1 MCSREYGVLC
11 ENRPLTQQ
19 DRENPKLILLLH
31 LSSPIHGVKLF
42 LPYGVDT
49 TSDVLRVDLFTTC
62 YGKTLLWFEDILNQ
76 GLVQATPIP
85 GLEVV
90 SCVNC
95 MSIVERVTK
104 MEETQSASALERLA
118 GKAEGRLRKE
128 SYGKLEEGSIE
139 HSKSGVDLGMEGSG
153 QTDLSISNHMLSLI
167 HI

>member
-76 GLVQATPIP
+76 GLVQAT
-85 GLEVV
+85 
-90 SCVNC
+90 
-95 MSIVERVTK
+95 
-104 MEETQSASALERLA
+104 QA
-118 GKAEGRLRKE
+118 
-128 SYGKLEEGSIE
+128 
-139 HSKSGVDLGMEGSG
+139 
-153 QTDLSISNHMLSLI
+153 
-167 HI
+167 